1 MRYHETSFQAMNRG
15 IPACDWILSADT
27 YTQTWLHD
35 CQRSAACLWVRGEA
49 ELWSAPQVAF
59 ERTFG
64 APVEQLAELV
74 AKKEVTLPKLLALS
88 HERLVRA
95 HAILHIKH

>member
-1 MRYHETSFQAMNRG
+1 MNRG

-49 ELWSAPQVAF
+49 ELWSAPQVVF

-74 AKKEVTLPKLLALS
+74 AKKEVTLPKLLELGVSSTAAMIAS
-88 HERLVRA
+88 DIDPVPRWGV
-95 HAILHIKH
+95 